1 MTERRKPTYTR
12 KLHAYRV
19 ELMLNKPGELCKR
32 CPATRGFVCG
42 TQTMLL
48 SQARLVYCN
57 RNEVCNVCQQFV
69 CINVPGYD
77 DKEPTKCPCCQFGG
91 ELAIKR
97 TLAAL
102 KKERQHDK

>member
-1 MTERRKPTYTR
+1 MTKRRKPTYTR

-32 CPATRGFVCG
+32 CPATRGFVFG
-42 TQTMLL
+42 AQVRSL
-48 SQARLVYCN
+48 YCN
-57 RNEVCNVCQQFV
+57 CNEVCNVCQQFV

-77 DKEPTKCPCCQFGG
+77 DREPTRCPCCQFGG